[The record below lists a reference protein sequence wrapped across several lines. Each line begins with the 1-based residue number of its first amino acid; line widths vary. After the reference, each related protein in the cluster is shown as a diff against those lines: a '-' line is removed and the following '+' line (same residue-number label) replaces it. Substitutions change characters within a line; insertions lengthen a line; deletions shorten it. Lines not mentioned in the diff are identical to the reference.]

1 MTPSTPETRVWLL
14 SGVMVTA
21 VSEGNECAVTLCCT
35 TPGTV
40 DTVRA
45 ALATLATALQQAAS
59 ERRNLTP
66 ISRSGCVDNKAVT
79 P

>member
-1 MTPSTPETRVWLL
+1 MRHVTPETLCWLL

-21 VSEGNECAVTLCCT
+21 VTEGHESAITLTCT
-35 TPGTV
+35 TATPI

-45 ALATLATALQQAAS
+45 ALATLATALQQAAH
-59 ERRNLTP
+59 ERREMQP
-66 ISRSGCVDNKAVT
+66 CR